1 MALHPDILSI
11 ILHNLD
17 PFSYAKCVM
26 LSKDFHIHL
35 QNEQALELY
44 RKNKYIGY
52 SLKNLIDKGDVE
64 GVKYKVDKDPTDI
77 CNDIIYITPKNC
89 KNIGEIIT
97 ILGNIDNYSCDISLN
112 FKQNIN
118 KYQHPFKKPVSLSP
132 QLYDLLNITYD
143 TKMSRVDA
151 SKCVWEYI
159 KNNCP
164 KGASYYYPNESIMAL
179 FNIDKNTQLSYGS
192 MQKYLKYHFI

>member
-1 MALHPDILSI
+1 MLPSDLIYTL
-11 ILHNLD
+11 LRELD
-17 PFSYAKCVM
+17 PISYYKIISV
-26 LSKDFHIHL
+26 SKGFHIHS
-35 QNEQALELY
+35 QNEQAMELY

-52 SLKNLIDKGDVE
+52 SLRKLIDKGDVE
-64 GVKYKVDKDPTDI
+64 GVKYKVDKDSSDI

-97 ILGNIDNYSCDISLN
+97 ILGNIDNYSCNISLN

-118 KYQHPFKKPVSLSP
+118 KYKHPFKRPVSLSP
-132 QLYDLLNITYD
+132 QLYDLLNIAYG
-143 TKMSRVDA
+143 TKMLRVDA

-164 KGASYYYPNESIMAL
+164 KGVSYYYPNEQIMEL
-179 FNIDKNTQLSYGS
+179 FNIDKDTQLSYMS
-192 MQKYLKYHFI
+192 MQRYLKYHFI